1 MVEADLYVVG
11 QFFEEMNANKE
22 AHPVVGSVHCAE
34 GIDGRRD
41 RAGERVGMC
50 VRVRRES
57 PSGRRLPPHSSTHL
71 RYDPCRGSQHQY
83 LPPRPLTSRPPQR
96 DSLLSSD
103 TQRPPPPASSRVRL
117 RRRPP
122 SPRGVPLLHRPLR
135 VRHSSL
141 HPRSVPGFP
150 SFLPQP

>member
-22 AHPVVGSVHCAE
+22 THPVVGSVHCAD
-34 GIDGRRD
+34 GIDGGSD
-41 RAGERVGMC
+41 RAGERVGVC
-50 VRVRRES
+50 VRVRREPS
-57 PSGRRLPPHSSTHL
+57 SGRRLPSHSPTHL

-83 LPPRPLTSRPPQR
+83 LRPRSLTSRPAQR
-96 DSLLSSD
+96 DSLLPSD
-103 TQRPPPPASSRVRL
+103 AQWPPPPASSRVRL

-135 VRHSSL
+135 LGHSSL
-141 HPRSVPGFP
+141 HPRFISGFP
-150 SFLPQP
+150 SLLSQL